1 MLEAPIYLD
10 HAATTP
16 VRPEVRDAMLPY
28 LGGELFGNPSSGHRQ
43 GRAARAGVEQAR
55 REVAESLGASP
66 DEVVFTSG
74 GTEADNLAVIGA
86 CLRAKSQGGPMVAAV
101 ATTEHKAILAAAHEV
116 KHLGGEEILLP
127 VDGHGLLDLAA
138 LDRVLAGKPT
148 IVSVMWVNNET
159 GVIQPIAEIATRCR
173 AAGVLFHSDLV
184 QAFGKIALSLGSS
197 SVDLASISAHKLGGP
212 KGVGALLVR
221 DRASIE
227 PRQHGGSQQRAV
239 RPGTENVAGIIG
251 LGRAAA
257 LAARELAEEQR
268 RMAALR
274 DELLARIRLVVPDIR
289 LTGENSPRAPHIL
302 NIQITGADG
311 EALLAQLDLAGVAAS
326 GGSACTTGSVEPSHV
341 LTAMGIPRDQ
351 AIGAIRFSLGHDT
364 TGQEIARVAEVLG
377 TVVEKSRKL
386 ALTLG
391 RTG

>member
-1 MLEAPIYLD
+1 MHEAPIYLD

-138 LDRVLAGKPT
+138 LDRVLAGNPT

>member
-1 MLEAPIYLD
+1 MHEAPIYLD